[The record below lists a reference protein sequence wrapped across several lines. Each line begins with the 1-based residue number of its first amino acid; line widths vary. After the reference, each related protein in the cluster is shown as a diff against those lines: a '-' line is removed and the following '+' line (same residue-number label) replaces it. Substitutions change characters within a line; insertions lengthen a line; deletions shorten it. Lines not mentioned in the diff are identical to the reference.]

1 MSNPDSNNRN
11 IQLLLHVIEGV
22 NRTLELKSLL
32 SKSMQSAQRL
42 MKAEASSLMLI
53 DKMTGELN
61 VSIPEGPVGSK
72 IKGLTIPKGKGISSW
87 VLENKQPFFSNNPEK
102 SEKFWKDLSDD
113 FKTKNILCV
122 PLIDSEGSAM
132 GVLQVLNKEDG
143 LKFTDGDVGIMEM
156 FASHVAISI
165 EKVREV
171 DEFKK
176 KAENREERL
185 KKVNK
190 ELAQDLG
197 LISTFLRIEA
207 ENMDLKE
214 ANESLKSAC
223 ARVLSASNGHYLF
236 QDEEKLNKIEL
247 RSFINELFAHT
258 SAIFSDD
265 DRVIQMLLEIGKFE
279 MEPEKAISMGML
291 INEIFILLF
300 RFAFDDK
307 TRGEIRIQ
315 SSRDKEK
322 GILALEISDNGKG
335 IDVDQIEQQFG
346 SDFTRVITTMAERIE
361 ADVSICENHI
371 TGSTITVKCP
381 ISLPVG

>member
-1 MSNPDSNNRN
+1 MSMSDSSDRN
-11 IQLLLHVIEGV
+11 IQLLLHAIEGV

-32 SKSMQSAQRL
+32 SKSMQSAQSL

-87 VLENKQPFFSNNPEK
+87 VLENKQPYFSNNPEK
-102 SEKFWKDLSDD
+102 SEKFWKDLSED

-132 GVLQVLNKEDG
+132 GVLQVLNKEG
-143 LKFTDGDVGIMEM
+143 GAKFTDSDVGIMEM

-165 EKVREV
+165 EKVKEV

-190 ELAQDLG
+190 ELGKDLG
-197 LISTFLRIEA
+197 LISTFLRIEV
-207 ENMDLKE
+207 ENIDHKE

-223 ARVLSASNGHYLF
+223 ARILSVSNGHYLF
-236 QDEEKLNKIEL
+236 QDEGKLNKIEL

-258 SAIFSDD
+258 SAIFLDE
-265 DRVIQMLLEIGKFE
+265 DRAIQLLLEIKQNH
-279 MEPEKAISMGML
+279 MEPEKALSLGML

-300 RFAFDDK
+300 RFAFENK
-307 TRGEIRIQ
+307 KRGEIRIQ
-315 SSRDKEK
+315 SSSNKEE
-322 GILALEISDNGKG
+322 GSLDLEVSDNGNG
-335 IDVDQIEQQFG
+335 VDVKHIEQQLG
-346 SDFTRVITTMAERIE
+346 TDFTRVITTMAERID
-361 ADVSICENHI
+361 ADISICDNHI
-371 TGSTITVKCP
+371 AGSTITIKCP
-381 ISLPVG
+381 MALSEG